1 MHNILTLAQVPTLA
15 LTLRND
21 TNGIKVLVALLS
33 LSNRGVHQTALLL
46 AAGILAFPG
55 TPKPVGHAQFK
66 LAMQLLEQLHLDTE
80 INRKLRKSAK
90 GICADYDITRPSN
103 LARQQD
109 VAQRKKDGKTYIGP
123 RMVGTK
129 QKLNGVNRLIVS
141 SAQAR
146 CQRV

>member
-15 LTLRND
+15 QTLR
-21 TNGIKVLVALLS
+21 TNKHGHAILVGFLNLS
-33 LSNRGVHQTALLL
+33 KNNIHQTALLL
-46 AAGILAFPG
+46 AAGVLAFP
-55 TPKPVGHAQFK
+55 TDVHPHVHPQFK
-66 LAMQLLEQLHLDTE
+66 LAMQLLKQLHLDTE

-103 LARQQD
+103 LARQQE
-109 VAQRKKDGKTYIGP
+109 VAQRQKEGKVYIGP

-141 SAQAR
+141 SAQAM